1 MKELDYIK
9 KSYKEIDKLM
19 NSAKKWWM
27 DSYTQVNCYMIQLQ

>member
-9 KSYKEIDKLM
+9 KSYKEIDNLM

-27 DSYTQVNCYMIQLQ
+27 DSYTQVSYHMT